1 MIIQLQPSQIS
12 LFWDAIQHGFLQ
24 TNPPPVGVSS
34 LEYSNKVLQNLLNQK
49 YQCWLVYELRNEEKI
64 LVAIGVTAITKE
76 LLTDVSILN
85 ILSLYGFR
93 RLKESTAVNA
103 FNDFLTYAKNTDCVK
118 VCARTSVKRVTELAS
133 MVGFTKEF
141 ESYSF
146 SLRG

>member
-12 LFWDAIQHGFLQ
+12 LFWDAIRHGFLQ
-24 TNPPPVGVSS
+24 TNPPPAGISS
-34 LEYSNKVLQNLLNQK
+34 LEYSNRVLQNLLNQK
-49 YQCWLVYELRNEEKI
+49 YQCWLVYELRDEKKI
-64 LVAIGVTAITKE
+64 LVAIGITAISRE

-93 RLKESTAVNA
+93 RLKESTALSA
-103 FNDFLTYAKNTDCVK
+103 FNDFLIYAKNTDCLK

-133 MVGFTKEF
+133 MVGFTKEY

-146 SLRG
+146 PLRG